1 MRPETKIALND
12 ALAAAEEVIEIGATG
27 LDDRIT
33 GLAVERLLLIGGEAM
48 VRVRDFRFSGAR
60 QHPRLATYHRNA

>member
-1 MRPETKIALND
+1 MRPETKIALRD

-33 GLAVERLLLIGGEAM
+33 GLAVECE
-48 VRVRDFRFSGAR
+48 
-60 QHPRLATYHRNA
+60 T